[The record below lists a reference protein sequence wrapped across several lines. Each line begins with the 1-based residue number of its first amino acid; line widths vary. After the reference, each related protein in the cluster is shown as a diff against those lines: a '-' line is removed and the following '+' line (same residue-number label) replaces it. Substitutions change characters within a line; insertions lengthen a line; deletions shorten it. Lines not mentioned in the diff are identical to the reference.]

1 MKHTKIELSNGA
13 GGDVLDISTVLENF
27 LKRSFIDVKNN
38 EGYTYLWPHQITF
51 ELTLISVNSLDAKRW
66 KRGKIHGTLVVMW

>member
-13 GGDVLDISTVLENF
+13 GRDVLDISTVLENF

-38 EGYTYLWPHQITF
+38 EGYTYL
-51 ELTLISVNSLDAKRW
+51 
-66 KRGKIHGTLVVMW
+66 

>member
-13 GGDVLDISTVLENF
+13 GGRGGGEGDVLDISTVLENF

-38 EGYTYLWPHQITF
+38 EGYTYL
-51 ELTLISVNSLDAKRW
+51 
-66 KRGKIHGTLVVMW
+66 

>member
-13 GGDVLDISTVLENF
+13 GRWGEGGGGEGDVLDISTVLENF

-38 EGYTYLWPHQITF
+38 EGYTYL
-51 ELTLISVNSLDAKRW
+51 
-66 KRGKIHGTLVVMW
+66 